1 MCDTFVALGNSTKN
15 KTVLFAKNSDR
26 QPNEPHIMIRIPR
39 QVHPQGAKVKCTYI
53 EIDQVRETYEVM
65 LLKPSWIWGA
75 EMGCNEWGLNIG
87 NEAVFTKEKLGPPS
101 LLGMDM
107 LRIALERCKTSDE
120 ALYCLIDLLERYGQ
134 GGNCGYQRRFTYH
147 NSFLIADRT
156 SAWVLE
162 TAGKYWAAQ
171 KVKDVRAISNRLSI
185 ETDFDLAH
193 PELIANAVKQGWCR
207 SEADFNFARC
217 YSEPVFTH
225 FSGSKQRQQY
235 CQDKLAAA
243 KGQITIETMIAILR
257 GHDPELKDPF
267 SRHSLTSVCMHGG
280 FIFGDHTTGSYAAE
294 ISEANP
300 TYWLTGSSTPC
311 IAVFKPY
318 WLIGYQ
324 GGLVFSEA
332 DQEQALAFWHLRE
345 HLHRMIIEG
354 RVIDLNTYL
363 FKRNQLE
370 RELFDI
376 VNQLNPDAADPKQL
390 AEIISYSLAE
400 ETKLIT
406 GTISANEDNPSQIK
420 GGLYFK
426 YYWKKQN
433 KGLAQTRRR

>member
-1 MCDTFVALGNSTKN
+1 M
-15 KTVLFAKNSDR
+15 
-26 QPNEPHIMIRIPR
+26 
-39 QVHPQGAKVKCTYI
+39 
-53 EIDQVRETYEVM
+53 
-65 LLKPSWIWGA
+65 
-75 EMGCNEWGLNIG
+75 
-87 NEAVFTKEKLGPPS
+87 
-101 LLGMDM
+101 
-107 LRIALERCKTSDE
+107 
-120 ALYCLIDLLERYGQ
+120 ERYGQ

-324 GGLVFSEA
+324 GGLVFRK
-332 DQEQALAFWHLRE
+332 QIKNKPLPLAFTGAPAPHDYR
-345 HLHRMIIEG
+345 G
-354 RVIDLNTYL
+354 AGNDLNTYL

-426 YYWKKQN
+426 YYWKKQ
-433 KGLAQTRRR
+433 TRA